1 MKLIYLLKRFIK
13 IYNGIK
19 MSPFVCLLIAT
30 SLAISVGYLGTKV
43 ADNFRK
49 DRELKD
55 QLAVEK

>member
-1 MKLIYLLKRFIK
+1 
-13 IYNGIK
+13 

-43 ADNFRK
+43 VDNFRK